1 MGVKR
6 GKTKHPDVRGSLDHV
21 RQGFESWSEFTEFA
35 GNAKSSIPTDS
46 RSSRNGKNGEGP
58 KWWGTK
64 TFREATELAAIGWQ
78 SEAQKIRELS
88 APIFEL
94 ISSLI
99 VREDIIYGV
108 EGQSI
113 DIARF
118 IQNEPECWQSFESQI
133 IEAPHAGS
141 KVVRLHF
148 NQGASS
154 RISAESIRK
163 RGIAAT
169 ALIELLEYAGFRV
182 EVIVGT
188 ASYSGGLLWETYIK
202 VKDAAQT
209 VDLPRLTYALAH
221 PSMLRRLLF
230 SNWEAVLTPAE
241 LEKANIEP
249 NGGGYGH
256 PEELLDQGD
265 IYIGN
270 NNREF
275 EDTQEWLIEQLKKS
289 GVKLSGDLSKIG
301 R

>member
-1 MGVKR
+1 MMDVKR
-6 GKTKHPDVRGSLDHV
+6 GKTTHPNVNGKLDHV
-21 RQGFESWSEFTEFA
+21 RQSFESWSEFTEFA
-35 GNAKSSIPTDS
+35 GTAKSSIPTDS
-46 RSSRNGKNGEGP
+46 RVSRSLRMP
-58 KWWGTK
+58 KWAGTP
-64 TFREATELAAIGWQ
+64 TFSDACDLALLGWQ

-99 VREDIIYGV
+99 VREDIVYGV

-118 IQNEPECWQSFESQI
+118 VQNEPECWQSFEAQI

-148 NQGASS
+148 NQGASA

-169 ALIELLEYAGFRV
+169 ALIELLEYSGLRV

-202 VKDAAQT
+202 VKDAAQN

-230 SNWEAVLTPAE
+230 SNWEAVLTPDELRKAE
-241 LEKANIEP
+241 IEP
-249 NGGGYGH
+249 NDGGYGH

-275 EDTQEWLIEQLKKS
+275 EDTQSWLIEQLKKS
-289 GVKLSGDLSKIG
+289 GVKMSGDLSKIG